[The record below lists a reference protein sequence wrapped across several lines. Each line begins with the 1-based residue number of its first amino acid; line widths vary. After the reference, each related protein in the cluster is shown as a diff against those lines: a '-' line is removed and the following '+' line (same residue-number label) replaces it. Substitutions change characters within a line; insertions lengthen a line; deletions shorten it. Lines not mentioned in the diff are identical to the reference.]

1 MADCAWIII
10 ILVYTC
16 YPKTHLRACIKLLNI
31 EATNTEALFK
41 YADIMVILSIRVYSL
56 LYYAI
61 ELI

>member
-1 MADCAWIII
+1 VWIII

-16 YPKTHLRACIKLLNI
+16 HPKAYLRVCIKLLNI

-41 YADIMVILSIRVYSL
+41 YADIMVILSIRIYSL

-61 ELI
+61 ELM